1 MTNHIHH
8 HQQHLCVATVPLFN
22 QLTLSDQQK
31 VESLVRHHRFS
42 RGDQILTPAQ
52 PGKMIIVE
60 SGAVKIY
67 QLSPSGQ
74 EQMQR
79 MLAAGEHD
87 GEAWLFGIENT
98 DTFAQAEQTSEIC
111 TISYEDFAK
120 LLNQYPS
127 IAMRLLQLT
136 LKRNRQLAMQN
147 YLLGMDSVEERLKD
161 YLKEQMQ
168 AKHSREFMLSM
179 KLKDLATYLGTTPET
194 ISRKL
199 KVLERQGLI
208 RHSARKIEILTEF

>member
-1 MTNHIHH
+1 MTNHIH

-22 QLTLSDQQK
+22 QLALSDQQK

-52 PGKMIIVE
+52 AGKMIIVE

-147 YLLGMDSVEERLKD
+147 HLLGMDSVEERLKD

-168 AKHSREFMLSM
+168 AKHSSE
-179 KLKDLATYLGTTPET
+179 
-194 ISRKL
+194 
-199 KVLERQGLI
+199 
-208 RHSARKIEILTEF
+208 

>member
-22 QLTLSDQQK
+22 QLALSDQQK

-52 PGKMIIVE
+52 AGKMIIVE

-147 YLLGMDSVEERLKD
+147 HLLGMDSVEERLKD

-168 AKHSREFMLSM
+168 AKHSSEFMLSM
-179 KLKDLATYLGTTPET
+179 KLKDLGTTPET

>member
-1 MTNHIHH
+1 MANHIHH
-8 HQQHLCVATVPLFN
+8 QPHLCVATVPLFN
-22 QLTLSDQQK
+22 QLALSDQQK

-52 PGKMIIVE
+52 AGKMIIVE

-67 QLSPSGQ
+67 QLSSSGQ

-79 MLAAGEHD
+79 MLTAGEHD

-111 TISYEDFAK
+111 TISYKDFAK
-120 LLNQYPS
+120 LLHQYPS

-136 LKRNRQLAMQN
+136 LKKNRQLAMQN
-147 YLLGMDSVEERLKD
+147 HLLGMDSVEDRLKD

-168 AKHSREFMLSM
+168 ANHSREFMLSM

>member
-22 QLTLSDQQK
+22 QLALSDQQK

-52 PGKMIIVE
+52 AGKMIIVE

-147 YLLGMDSVEERLKD
+147 HLLGMDSVEERLKD

-168 AKHSREFMLSM
+168 AKHSSEFMLSM

-194 ISRKL
+194 ISRN
-199 KVLERQGLI
+199 
-208 RHSARKIEILTEF
+208 